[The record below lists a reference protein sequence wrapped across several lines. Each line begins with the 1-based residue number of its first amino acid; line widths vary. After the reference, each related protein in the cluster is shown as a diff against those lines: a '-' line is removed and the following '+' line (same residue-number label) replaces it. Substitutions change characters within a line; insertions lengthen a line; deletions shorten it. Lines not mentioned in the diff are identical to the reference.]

1 MFGMGRREF
10 ITLLGGAAA
19 AWPLAARAQQPK
31 RPRVGV
37 LVPANPEPFWSEFRA
52 GLRQHGY
59 IEGQNVQF
67 EFRSADGKPDRLRG
81 LADELVGLKVDI
93 IVASLTP
100 AITAARQATAEI
112 PIVMAAAADP
122 AATGLISSLTRPG
135 GNITGL

>member
-1 MFGMGRREF
+1 MKRAAMKRREF
-10 ITLLGGAAA
+10 ITLIGGAA
-19 AWPLAARAQQPK
+19 AWPLAARAQLPK

-52 GLRQHGY
+52 GLREHGL
-59 IEGQNVQF
+59 IEGQNIQF

-122 AATGLISSLTRPG
+122 AA
-135 GNITGL
+135 